1 MEYENVGVK
10 AKSKQEYC
18 AICQE
23 PVYRNDRL
31 DLGKFILHEQCFRC
45 LKCGL
50 KLTNSNFATY
60 GDALLCKAHY
70 HQLFQKKGNY
80 TELARTGRYTISGST
95 ERLIE
100 NGDITEEEAKQMLL
114 IQAEVDN
121 MVQERRSSNKVE
133 DEDYARGRSYQN
145 DEVMQQEEEE
155 GEQEEDDA
163 QAYSYSYGGNY
174 RYNAEYDEEEEE
186 EEEEQRGYSYR
197 RQYGGGEE
205 EEEEEYQNKLDW
217 FSRVRFLQ
225 VYKLQILTSSQ
236 LGTLWISL
244 SVTPVYIGSEL
255 YQALKVV
262 RAPPYIYRELLFAS
276 WFINFFFHQQ
286 PLGM

>member
-1 MEYENVGVK
+1 MGASAVKTSSHRLPAPKKFVEYENVGVK
-10 AKSKQEYC
+10 AKSRQEYC
-18 AICQE
+18 GICQE

-155 GEQEEDDA
+155 GEQEED
-163 QAYSYSYGGNY
+163 
-174 RYNAEYDEEEEE
+174 EEEEE
-186 EEEEQRGYSYR
+186 EQQRGYSYR

-205 EEEEEYQNKLDW
+205 EEEEEEYQRGYSYRRQYGGGEEEEEEYQNKLD
-217 FSRVRFLQ
+217 
-225 VYKLQILTSSQ
+225 
-236 LGTLWISL
+236 
-244 SVTPVYIGSEL
+244 
-255 YQALKVV
+255 
-262 RAPPYIYRELLFAS
+262 
-276 WFINFFFHQQ
+276 
-286 PLGM
+286 